1 MGTRARPEESLSPR
15 FWACSQLDL
24 SRGQAILGT
33 GLCPKAKVSKLQFSS
48 WEGGDGGARGE
59 QDWTNGK
66 GAGRK
71 GERISHGE
79 RGEMGG

>member
-1 MGTRARPEESLSPR
+1 M
-15 FWACSQLDL
+15 
-24 SRGQAILGT
+24 
-33 GLCPKAKVSKLQFSS
+33 SKLQFSS